1 MARFGQGHMVRC
13 VDRLTRVTFGIP
25 FFANLGLLGGVGL
38 RIGPGRARRD
48 AIFVQSRPGAA
59 FFRISRPRELAPP
72 PVPQQHDARHFDG
85 AVREPVAFDV
95 NLEDHVGLENR
106 VRFEGGFGG
115 SGGQM
120 YRSGTVQNLTNI
132 GMNVIRNDN
141 YVDRSLPDLGD
152 VSEDLRRI
160 RIEGSGSVRYTGHQN
175 LN

>member
-25 FFANLGLLGGVGL
+25 FVANLGLLGGDGL
-38 RIGPGRARRD
+38 RVGAGRARRD

-120 YRSGTVQNLTNI
+120 YRSDTVQNLANI

>member
-1 MARFGQGHMVRC
+1 MVRC
-13 VDRLTRVTFGIP
+13 VDRLTRISFGIP
-25 FFANLGLLGGVGL
+25 FIANLGLLGGDGL
-38 RIGPGRARRD
+38 SIGAGRTRRD
-48 AIFVQSRPGAA
+48 AVFIQSRPGAA
-59 FFRISRPRELAPP
+59 FFRVSRPQELAPP
-72 PVPQQHDARHFDG
+72 QIPQQPDARHFDG
-85 AVREPVAFDV
+85 AVREPVTFAA
-95 NLEDHVGLENR
+95 NLEAPVGLENR

-120 YRSGTVQNLTNI
+120 YRSGTVQNLANI

-160 RIEGSGSVRYTGHQN
+160 RIEGSGSVRYTDHQN

>member
-25 FFANLGLLGGVGL
+25 FFANLGLLGGDGL
-38 RIGPGRARRD
+38 RVGAGRARRD

-72 PVPQQHDARHFDG
+72 PVPQQHDARHFD
-85 AVREPVAFDV
+85 ADVREPVALDV

-120 YRSGTVQNLTNI
+120 YRSDTVQNLANI

>member
-1 MARFGQGHMVRC
+1 MVRC

-25 FFANLGLLGGVGL
+25 FFTNLGILGGDGL
-38 RIGPGRARRD
+38 RIGPIRARRD
-48 AIFVQSRPGAA
+48 AIFTQARPGAC
-59 FFRISRPRELAPP
+59 FFRIARPRELAAPA
-72 PVPQQHDARHFDG
+72 PQQYDARHFD
-85 AVREPVAFDV
+85 ADVREPVALDV
-95 NLEDHVGLENR
+95 NFEDHVGRENR

-120 YRSGTVQNLTNI
+120 HRSSTVHNLTNI

-160 RIEGSGSVRYTGHQN
+160 RIEGGSGAVRYTGHQN
-175 LN
+175 HS

>member
-25 FFANLGLLGGVGL
+25 FFANLGILGGDGL
-38 RIGPGRARRD
+38 RIGPIRARRD
-48 AIFVQSRPGAA
+48 AIFIQSRPGAA
-59 FFRISRPRELAPP
+59 FFRIARPRELATPS
-72 PVPQQHDARHFDG
+72 VPQQYDARHFD
-85 AVREPVAFDV
+85 ADVREPVALDV

-106 VRFEGGFGG
+106 VRFEEGFGG

-120 YRSGTVQNLTNI
+120 YRSSTVQNLTNI

-175 LN
+175 HN

>member
-25 FFANLGLLGGVGL
+25 FFANLGILGGDGL
-38 RIGPGRARRD
+38 RIGPIRARRD
-48 AIFVQSRPGAA
+48 AIFIQSRPGAA
-59 FFRISRPRELAPP
+59 FFRISRPRELATPS
-72 PVPQQHDARHFDG
+72 VPQQHDARHFD
-85 AVREPVAFDV
+85 ADVREPVALDV

-160 RIEGSGSVRYTGHQN
+160 RIEGSGSVQYTGHQHHN
-175 LN
+175 

>member
-1 MARFGQGHMVRC
+1 MVRC

-25 FFANLGLLGGVGL
+25 FFTNLGILGGDGL
-38 RIGPGRARRD
+38 RVGPIRARRD
-48 AIFVQSRPGAA
+48 AVYIQARPGAA
-59 FFRISRPRELAPP
+59 FFRIAHPRELAAPA
-72 PVPQQHDARHFDG
+72 PQQYEARPFDAD
-85 AVREPVAFDV
+85 VREPVALDV
-95 NLEDHVGLENR
+95 NLEDHVGRENR
-106 VRFEGGFGG
+106 VRFEEGFGG

-160 RIEGSGSVRYTGHQN
+160 RIEGPDSVRYTGHQN
-175 LN
+175 FN